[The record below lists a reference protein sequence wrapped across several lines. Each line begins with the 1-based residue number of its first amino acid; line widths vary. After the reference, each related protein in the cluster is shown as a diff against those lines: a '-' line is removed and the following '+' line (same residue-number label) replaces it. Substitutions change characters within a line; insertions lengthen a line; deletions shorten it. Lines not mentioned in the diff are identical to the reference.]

1 MVNTAWW
8 YAYRGRDIC
17 MQTTIIPWCKEMNM
31 SSFYSYD
38 EVCLMACGYVVFQS
52 TLDFHVWLYVM
63 SMLTWSI
70 LCHVY
75 VDMIN
80 TMLCLFW
87 HDQCYAMS
95 MLTWSI
101 LCYVYFDM
109 INAMLCLCWHDQYY
123 VMVCSNVY
131 ITGII
136 ALFPIY
142 ITISGHTGWFVVT
155 ITKITA
161 INIII
166 IFSNVFVWLPVKIQ
180 KTNAWRHWLALNIL
194 VNRLET
200 SIKHLWYT
208 LVTKHEII
216 NDKILKKKQS
226 FFFYLILL
234 INLLFTCFFL

>member
-1 MVNTAWW
+1 MHIVEEIFACTLQLYLNVKRWTCHLFIPMMKSVWW
-8 YAYRGRDIC
+8 HAVMWYFNQLWISTCDF
-17 MQTTIIPWCKEMNM
+17 ML
-31 SSFYSYD
+31 
-38 EVCLMACGYVVFQS
+38 CLCWHDRY
-52 TLDFHVWLYVM
+52 YVM
-63 SMLTWSI
+63 ST
-70 LCHVY
+70 
-75 VDMIN
+75 
-80 TMLCLFW
+80 
-87 HDQCYAMS
+87 
-95 MLTWSI
+95 LTWSI

-166 IFSNVFVWLPVKIQ
+166 IFSNVFVWLPVKIR

-200 SIKHLWYT
+200 SIKHL
-208 LVTKHEII
+208 
-216 NDKILKKKQS
+216 
-226 FFFYLILL
+226 
-234 INLLFTCFFL
+234 